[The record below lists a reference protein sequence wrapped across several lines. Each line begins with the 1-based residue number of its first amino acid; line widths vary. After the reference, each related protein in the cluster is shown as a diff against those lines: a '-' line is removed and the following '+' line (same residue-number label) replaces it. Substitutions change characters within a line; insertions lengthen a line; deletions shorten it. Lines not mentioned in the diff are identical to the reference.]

1 MHSIAGVKSF
11 VTILILLWIEFMV
24 KYVMTEDMENNTV
37 GTTMC

>member
-11 VTILILLWIEFMV
+11 VMILILLWIEFMV
-24 KYVMTEDMENNTV
+24 KYGMTEDMENNTV